1 MNAVLYKPRAD
12 LAATLAELG
21 ISADYGA
28 DTDLPC
34 YAEARNLV
42 EVEANFTGKI
52 QQLEHDTA
60 KRWHGM
66 KLAALADG
74 IELQLVSGF
83 RSIAR
88 QKELIA
94 EKLAAGKAL
103 HEILK
108 VVAAPGFSQH
118 HTGMALDLTTK
129 DVDPL
134 SEDFETSPA
143 YRWLHKNAGEHGFYL
158 PYPRGNPF
166 GFIYEPW
173 HWASVRLKSPF
184 TPASTATS

>member
-1 MNAVLYKPRAD
+1 MNAIRRQPRVD

-28 DTDLPC
+28 DSHLPC
-34 YAEARNLV
+34 YEEARDLV
-42 EVEANFTGKI
+42 EVEANFTGKV
-52 QQLEHDTA
+52 QQLERDTA
-60 KRWHGM
+60 KLWHGM

-103 HEILK
+103 GEILK

-118 HTGMALDLTTK
+118 HTGMALDLTTG

-134 SEDFETSPA
+134 SEDFETTPA
-143 YRWLHKNAGEHGFYL
+143 FRWLNKHTREHGFYL
-158 PYPRGNPF
+158 PYPRDNPS

-173 HWASVRLKSPF
+173 HWASVQLKHPRRG
-184 TPASTATS
+184 

>member
-1 MNAVLYKPRAD
+1 MNAALYQPRAD
-12 LAATLAELG
+12 LAAMLAELG
-21 ISADYGA
+21 IPANYGA
-28 DTDLPC
+28 EPCLPC
-34 YAEARNLV
+34 YEEARNLV
-42 EVEANFTGKI
+42 EVEANFTGKV
-52 QQLEHDTA
+52 QQLERNTA

-88 QKELIA
+88 QKDLIA

-118 HTGMALDLTTK
+118 HTGMALDLTTG

-134 SEDFETSPA
+134 SEDFEATPA
-143 YRWLHKNAGEHGFYL
+143 FRWLHKHAGEHGFYL

-166 GFIYEPW
+166 DFVYEPW
-173 HWASVRLKSPF
+173 HWASIQLLAGKDQL
-184 TPASTATS
+184 